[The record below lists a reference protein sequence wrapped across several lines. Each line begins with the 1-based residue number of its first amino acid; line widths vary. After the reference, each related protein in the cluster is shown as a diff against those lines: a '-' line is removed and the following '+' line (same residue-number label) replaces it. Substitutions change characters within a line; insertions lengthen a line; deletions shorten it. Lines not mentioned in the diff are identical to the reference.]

1 MKSRI
6 FIAAL
11 LTAVVCFQASAL
23 KLKIKKDTKPRLDYT
38 EWIALSDVPAQ
49 EDGVKIFYP
58 LTEPVDSMTVYTG
71 ELVAEGLTGRQ
82 VLLAAM
88 VYAVDN
94 FDTDNGE
101 GFSAI
106 DYDGNKAS
114 MSLKTTCGTNSR
126 EATYMRDISLE
137 ASDGLLRFR
146 ISGINIRYRE
156 KGLIPRTLP
165 MEELHPESNSRHN
178 ELVMELTRLT
188 SVYLDAMSKY
198 ISTRG
203 DISAP
208 HLSKL
213 KDGKVL
219 VGMNPD
225 EVKLILGAPWEVR
238 KSGEKLRW
246 IYGNETVVIFVD
258 GVVSRVV

>member
-1 MKSRI
+1 MRFRI
-6 FIAAL
+6 FIAAV
-11 LTAVVCFQASAL
+11 LTAVVSFQASAL

-49 EDGVKIFYP
+49 EDGVKMFYP
-58 LTEPVDSMTVYTG
+58 STEPVDSAAVYTG
-71 ELVAEGLTGRQ
+71 QLTAEGLTARQ
-82 VLLAAM
+82 ILLAAM

-94 FDTDNGE
+94 FDIDNGE

-106 DYDGNKAS
+106 DYDGNKAT

-126 EATYMRDISLE
+126 EATYMRDITLD
-137 ASDGLLRFR
+137 ASDGLLRFKV
-146 ISGINIRYRE
+146 SGVNIRYRE

-178 ELVMELTRLT
+178 ELVMELTRIT
-188 SVYLDAMSKY
+188 SAYMDGMTKY

-208 HLSKL
+208 HLAQL
-213 KDGKVL
+213 KDGKVI

-258 GVVSRVV
+258 GVVSRVI